1 MLSIKN
7 IGKKLVIPLLI
18 LIIWQILSIEIDN
31 NFILPGWEDIL
42 PIFLTPTAPLFGG
55 PSLLFNTIVS
65 LERVIFG
72 FLLAAAVAIPLGLI
86 SGWSKEVY
94 EYSGSIISLLKPVP
108 PIAWLPL
115 AIAWFS
121 IGFTSIIF
129 IIFLGALFPI
139 LLSTI
144 DGVRNVRKSWLETAE
159 TLGATTYEKFM
170 TVIIPGTA
178 PSIWTGLRVAFGVA
192 WMCVVA
198 AEMLPGTSS
207 GLGFLIMYVYNLGQ
221 IQVIVAGMVVIGII
235 GIASDMFFKFG
246 QDKFFDWQGKE

>member
-1 MLSIKN
+1 MHSIIK
-7 IGKKLVIPLLI
+7 IGKKLVIPLFILI
-18 LIIWQILSIEIDN
+18 LWELASIKINN
-31 NFILPGWEDIL
+31 NFILPGWEEIVPVL
-42 PIFLTPTAPLFGG
+42 LTPTAPLFGG

-65 LERVIFG
+65 IERVVFG
-72 FLLAAAVAIPLGLI
+72 FLVAAAIAIPLGLI

-115 AIAWFS
+115 AIAWFH

-129 IIFLGALFPI
+129 IIFLGAFFPI
-139 LLSTI
+139 LISTI

-159 TLGATTYEKFM
+159 TFQATAYEKFL
-170 TVIIPGTA
+170 TVIIPGTF

-207 GLGFLIMYVYNLGQ
+207 GLGFLIEYVYNLGQ

-235 GIASDMFFKFG
+235 GIASDMFFRFG
-246 QDKFFDWQGKE
+246 QERFFDWQGKE